1 MTTRPSTGRRG
12 ARLPDDA
19 PNPTHTTTHAPDRLE
34 HAMTMPTSAPT
45 PSSDPAALRVALL
58 GAGTV
63 GASVARLL
71 GERAELLAARA
82 GRPLELA
89 GVAVRDTGRVR
100 DGVDPALLTDDVE
113 GLVERADLVVEVMGG
128 LEPARGLIE
137 RALRRG
143 VPVVTANKQLIA
155 QQGPQLQAVADE
167 HGAGLHYEAA
177 VMAAIPVM
185 AVVGE
190 SLAGDEIAS
199 ISGIVNGSTNYVLD
213 LVARKG
219 VPFEEAVRQA
229 GELGY
234 LEADPTEDLEGLDA
248 AAKIVILAR
257 TAWDLPVSME
267 DVQRQGITGL
277 TDADFEQAAAHGSV
291 IKLVA
296 SAWRSAAGGGDRVEV
311 AVRPVALPQDDPL
324 AQAREGTNVLIV
336 EARSAGS
343 LRLQGAGA
351 GGDATASAVLGDI
364 VRAARGR

>member
-1 MTTRPSTGRRG
+1 MTTSTPPPST
-12 ARLPDDA
+12 AIDQP
-19 PNPTHTTTHAPDRLE
+19 
-34 HAMTMPTSAPT
+34 
-45 PSSDPAALRVALL
+45 LRVALL

-63 GASVARLL
+63 GAAVARLL
-71 GERAELLAARA
+71 GERSGLLAART
-82 GRPLELA
+82 GRRLELA
-89 GVAVRDTGRVR
+89 GVAVRDTARFR
-100 DGVDPALLTDDVE
+100 DGVDPALVTGDAHA
-113 GLVERADLVVEVMGG
+113 LVDRADLVVEVMGG
-128 LEPARGLIE
+128 LEPARELIE

-155 QQGPQLQAVADE
+155 QQGPQLHAIADE

-199 ISGIVNGSTNYVLD
+199 ITGIVNGSTNYVLD
-213 LVARKG
+213 LVARRG
-219 VPFEEAVRQA
+219 VPFQEAVRQA

-257 TAWDLPVSME
+257 TAWGLPVTLD

-277 TDADFEQAAAHGSV
+277 TDRDFQQAAAHGSV

-296 SAWRSAAGGGDRVEV
+296 SAWRSASGGGDRVEV

-336 EARSAGS
+336 EARSAGT

-364 VRAARGR
+364 VRAARSL